1 MHLKQSGCP
10 AVCPCDVSLI
20 VPLIMPE
27 RLALMKLGLR
37 FEKAKKVLTCLASLA
52 CTATLQRAT

>member
-27 RLALMKLGLR
+27 RLALMR
-37 FEKAKKVLTCLASLA
+37 TWPEA
-52 CTATLQRAT
+52 